1 MTCDCSLLE
10 SLFTTMIRR
19 LIVYPK
25 KKRPKSAAAS
35 SLQKF
40 WISWQLDNRVY
51 DKPFLCFWLTIIKK
65 EIWNERERM
74 KFYNFSWVRYIYH
87 FIIQFWVTDDMQNA
101 DCWSFEKY
109 WCKRI
114 WKHQRKLKKCFRT
127 FFCNIL
133 NNCSNFLVKIMH
145 DRIWQNSEIR
155 NFIGVCN
162 CAVVKAS
169 LCHAKEFREINL
181 SYGSIQYY

>member
-51 DKPFLCFWLTIIKK
+51 DKPFFMFRLTIIKK

-101 DCWSFEKY
+101 EVLKNIDVREFESTRGNSKNISEPSFA
-109 WCKRI
+109 
-114 WKHQRKLKKCFRT
+114 T
-127 FFCNIL
+127 FWTIVRVF
-133 NNCSNFLVKIMH
+133 SSK
-145 DRIWQNSEIR
+145 
-155 NFIGVCN
+155 
-162 CAVVKAS
+162 
-169 LCHAKEFREINL
+169 
-181 SYGSIQYY
+181 